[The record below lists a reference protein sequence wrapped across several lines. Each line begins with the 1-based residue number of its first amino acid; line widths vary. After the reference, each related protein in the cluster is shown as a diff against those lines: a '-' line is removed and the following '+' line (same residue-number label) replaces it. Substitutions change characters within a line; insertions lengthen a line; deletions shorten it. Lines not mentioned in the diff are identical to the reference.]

1 MVYYSRRQCSNP
13 DDCAQTPSPTVER
26 VLHTM
31 AGPSTSRIKKNIFF
45 GPQEASYRSLWA
57 TSEPNDTRTAPWRS
71 SLDLRDWW
79 AFGAWRASASYETL
93 AVTRRIDGV
102 ELDAIDAAP

>member
-1 MVYYSRRQCSNP
+1 
-13 DDCAQTPSPTVER
+13 
-26 VLHTM
+26 M
-31 AGPSTSRIKKNIFF
+31 AGPSTSRIKKKNFF

-79 AFGAWRASASYETL
+79 AFGASRASVSCETL

-102 ELDAIDAAP
+102 ELDAIDATPNS